1 MTNRPAVRALV
12 AWWGRSVA
20 GVLSL
25 DRHGAMRF
33 AYDDAWLADRAS
45 PALSLSLP
53 KRSRSFSSA
62 RCAPF
67 FEGLLPE
74 GAERDAVAGALGVS
88 PENVFGI
95 LAGVGGE
102 VAGAVSLW
110 PEGQQPPGAADGLV
124 ADGLAADGY
133 AGDWSST
140 GDRSSAGSA
149 GDVPSAGST
158 AAVAAAQPLS
168 EAALA
173 DLLDAIKTHAL
184 LANGEE
190 GLRMSLA
197 GAQSKL
203 PVVAAGGEIAL
214 PVAGGPTTHILKPAN
229 ERFPAM
235 TENEAFAMRL
245 ARRMGL
251 PAAPVEPRV
260 AHGRTFLLVERYDRA
275 RVPSGGVRRL
285 HQEDFCQA
293 LGFVSRRK
301 YAADGGP
308 SFPECFDRVRRACTR
323 PDEDADRLLDDAVL
337 QVLVGNADAH
347 GKNYS
352 LVRRGPGFGDEVE
365 FAPLYDVLCTVAYPG
380 LSPRLAMKIGGR
392 ATLEELRPADWDRF
406 ARRCGLDPSTVR
418 RRVAELSKLAAQ
430 RCDGVAQELARPGL
444 DYDALQGFASRTRR
458 RAARLERS
466 A

>member
-1 MTNRPAVRALV
+1 MNRPAVRALV

-53 KRSRSFSSA
+53 KRSRSYSSA

-110 PEGQQPPGAADGLV
+110 PEGQQPPG
-124 ADGLAADGY
+124 
-133 AGDWSST
+133 
-140 GDRSSAGSA
+140 
-149 GDVPSAGST
+149 
-158 AAVAAAQPLS
+158 VAAAEPLS

-184 LANGEE
+184 LANGED
-190 GLRMSLA
+190 GLRVSLA

-245 ARRMGL
+245 ARRIGL
-251 PAAPVEPRV
+251 SAAPVEPWV
-260 AHGRTFLLVERYDRA
+260 ARGRTFLLVERYDRA

-301 YAADGGP
+301 YAAEGGP
-308 SFPECFDRVRRACTR
+308 GFPECFDLVRRACTR
-323 PDEDADRLLDDAVL
+323 PDEDANRLLAAAVL

-365 FAPLYDVLCTVAYPG
+365 LAPLYDVLCTVAYPG
-380 LSPRLAMKIGGR
+380 LSPKLAMKIGGR
-392 ATLEELRPADWDRF
+392 TTLEELRPADWDRF

-418 RRVAELSKLAAQ
+418 RRVAELTKLAAQ

-444 DYDALQGFASRTRR
+444 DHDALQGFASRTRR

>member
-12 AWWGRSVA
+12 AWWGRRVA

-33 AYDDAWLADRAS
+33 VYDDAWLADRTA

-53 KRSRSFSSA
+53 KRSQSFSSA
-62 RCAPF
+62 HCAPF

-95 LAGVGGE
+95 LVGVGGE

-110 PEGQQPPGAADGLV
+110 PEGPQPPGAAAEPL
-124 ADGLAADGY
+124 
-133 AGDWSST
+133 
-140 GDRSSAGSA
+140 
-149 GDVPSAGST
+149 
-158 AAVAAAQPLS
+158 AAQPLS

-184 LANGEE
+184 LVNGAG

-203 PVVAAGGEIAL
+203 PVVAGGGEIAL

-260 AHGRTFLLVERYDRA
+260 AHGRNFLLVERCDRA

-308 SFPECFDRVRRACTR
+308 GFPECFDLVRRACTR
-323 PDEDADRLLDDAVL
+323 PDEDADRLLDAAVL

-352 LVRRGPGFGDEVE
+352 LVRCGPGFGDEVE
-365 FAPLYDVLCTVAYPG
+365 LAPLYDVLCTAAYPG
-380 LSPRLAMKIGGR
+380 LSPKLAMKIGGR
-392 ATLEELRPADWDRF
+392 TTLEELRPADWDRF
-406 ARRCGLDPSTVR
+406 ARRCGLNPSTVR
-418 RRVAELSKLAAQ
+418 RRVAVLCKLAAQ

-444 DYDALQGFASRTRR
+444 DHDALQGFASRTRR

>member
-1 MTNRPAVRALV
+1 
-12 AWWGRSVA
+12 
-20 GVLSL
+20 
-25 DRHGAMRF
+25 MRF
-33 AYDDAWLADRAS
+33 GYDGGWLADQAA

-53 KRSRSFSSA
+53 KQSRSFPSA
-62 RCAPF
+62 QCAPF

-74 GAERDAVAGALGVS
+74 GAERDAVARALGVS

-95 LAGVGGE
+95 LAGIGGE

-110 PEGQQPPGAADGLV
+110 PEGHQPPDGASAD
-124 ADGLAADGY
+124 
-133 AGDWSST
+133 
-140 GDRSSAGSA
+140 
-149 GDVPSAGST
+149 ST
-158 AAVAAAQPLS
+158 ATAAPARSAVSTRSAATVPRPKPLS

-173 DLLDAIKTHAL
+173 RLLDAIKTHPL
-184 LANGEE
+184 LVNGED

-203 PVVAAGGEIAL
+203 PVVASGDEIAL
-214 PVAGGPTTHILKPAN
+214 PTPGGPTTHILKPAN

-245 ARRMGL
+245 ARKMGL
-251 PAAPVEPRV
+251 ATAPVEARV
-260 AHGRTFLLVERYDRA
+260 ACGHPFLLVERYDRE
-275 RVPSGGVRRL
+275 RTPSGAVRRL

-308 SFPECFDRVRRACTR
+308 GFPDCFDLVRRACTN
-323 PDEDADRLLDDAVL
+323 PEQDADKLLDTAVL

-352 LVRRGPGFGDEVE
+352 LVRRGPGFGETVE
-365 FAPLYDVLCTVAYPG
+365 LAPLYDMLCTATYPG

-406 ARRCGLDPSTVR
+406 ARKCGLTPSTVR
-418 RRVAELSKLAAQ
+418 RRVAKLCELAVQ
-430 RCDGVAQELARPGL
+430 QCDGVARELARPGL
-444 DYDALQGFASRTRR
+444 DHDALQGFAKRTRQ
-458 RAARLERS
+458 RAAQLDRS

>member
-12 AWWGRSVA
+12 AWWGRRVA

-33 AYDDAWLADRAS
+33 AYDDAWLADHAV

-53 KRSRSFSSA
+53 KRSQSFSSA

-95 LAGVGGE
+95 LVGVGGE
-102 VAGAVSLW
+102 MAGAVSLW
-110 PEGQQPPGAADGLV
+110 PEGQQPPGAA
-124 ADGLAADGY
+124 ADGF

-140 GDRSSAGSA
+140 GSAG
-149 GDVPSAGST
+149 GVPSAGST
-158 AAVAAAQPLS
+158 VTVAAGQPLS

-184 LANGEE
+184 LANGVG

-203 PVVAAGGEIAL
+203 PVVADGGEIAL

-251 PAAPVEPRV
+251 SAAPVEPRV
-260 AHGRTFLLVERYDRA
+260 AHGRTFLLVGRYDRA

-308 SFPECFDRVRRACTR
+308 GFPECFDLVRRACSH
-323 PDEDADRLLDDAVL
+323 PDEDADRLLDATVL
-337 QVLVGNADAH
+337 QVLVGNTDAH

-365 FAPLYDVLCTVAYPG
+365 LAPLYDVLCTAAYPG

-392 ATLEELRPADWDRF
+392 TTLEELRPAAWDRF

-418 RRVAELSKLAAQ
+418 RRVAELCKLAAQ

-444 DYDALQGFASRTRR
+444 DHDALQGFARRTRR